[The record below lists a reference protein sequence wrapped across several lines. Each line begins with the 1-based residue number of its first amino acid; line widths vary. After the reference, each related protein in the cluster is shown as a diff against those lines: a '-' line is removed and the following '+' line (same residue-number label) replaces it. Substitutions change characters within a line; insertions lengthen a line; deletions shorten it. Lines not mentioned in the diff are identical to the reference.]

1 MKWWTYGRTDG
12 RSRDNPNFSRL
23 QVIISLSHG
32 APLRASRAR
41 EVRYYTIKKK
51 KHDAFGSALK
61 PYLYWGF
68 SMKYILTNTFQAII
82 SGNQEHNCI
91 HKSRRCSH
99 SFEMRGIRDSLQHIH
114 RHLHNTNH
122 IVRIRQTLPANSLT
136 TQKTSINSFYNLLEG

>member
-1 MKWWTYGRTDG
+1 MGGRMDCHVITQI
-12 RSRDNPNFSRL
+12 SRVYRL
-23 QVIISLSHG
+23 LLLLAMVLHF
-32 APLRASRAR
+32 AR
-41 EVRYYTIKKK
+41 LARGSSRYYTIKKK
-51 KHDAFGSALK
+51 KTRRFWKRPKILSVL
-61 PYLYWGF
+61 GF
-68 SMKYILTNTFQAII
+68 SMKHILTNTFQTIII

-136 TQKTSINSFYNLLEG
+136 NQKTSINSFYNLLEG

>member
-1 MKWWTYGRTDG
+1 MDG
-12 RSRDNPNFSRL
+12 HVITQISRVYRL
-23 QVIISLSHG
+23 LFLLAMVLHCALLARGSSAII
-32 APLRASRAR
+32 PLR
-41 EVRYYTIKKK
+41 KK
-51 KHDAFGSALK
+51 KHNAFGGALK

-122 IVRIRQTLPANSLT
+122 IARIRQTLPSNSLT
-136 TQKTSINSFYNLLEG
+136 TNKTSINSFYNLLEG

>member
-1 MKWWTYGRTDG
+1 MDCHVITQI
-12 RSRDNPNFSRL
+12 SRVYRL
-23 QVIISLSHG
+23 LLLLAMVLHF
-32 APLRASRAR
+32 AR
-41 EVRYYTIKKK
+41 LARGSSSYYTIKKK
-51 KHDAFGSALK
+51 KTRRFWKRPKILSVL
-61 PYLYWGF
+61 GF
-68 SMKYILTNTFQAII
+68 SMKHILTNTFQTIII

-136 TQKTSINSFYNLLEG
+136 NQKTSINSFYNLLEG